1 MIAHSI
7 FFYSFSL
14 IAIISAIM
22 VTASKNTVHSVFFLI
37 LDFISI
43 SCLFIMIGAEFLGM
57 IMLIVYVGAVAVL
70 FLFVVMMLNVAQQK
84 NQWFSSEGSSKHI
97 PIGLIIS
104 TIIFFELIIV
114 IGGWKFKPDLVI
126 SFGSPEAARISF
138 GLGIKHI
145 MFCDSP
151 HANAVMR
158 LTLPLIQKLLIP
170 YIIPKKEFSKYGISE
185 KNIVQYKAIDAVVT
199 MKRETNEKIASPFKN
214 NNKKN
219 ILIRVEEEEAAYTS
233 KSSKII
239 PIIQKIANDYKD
251 ENIIVL
257 GRYTKQILN
266 LQKAVGNKVK
276 IIKMSFDGKY
286 LLKNT
291 DIFIGSGGTMTAE
304 SALMGVPTIS
314 YNAVPNIVEKFLV
327 KKYLIKRETNPSKI
341 SNHIKKIFELNGN
354 QSQKRAEKI
363 VTQMEDPIE
372 KLIQIIKN

>member
-1 MIAHSI
+1 MKYSDYQKYLKIWIDILTPKQLLFSEPIVERLKVKHDLLCTSREYEEVSKLSKIRDFDLMFVGKHGGGDKKTKLQASI
-7 FFYSFSL
+7 ERIKKLSK
-14 IAIISAIM
+14 II
-22 VTASKNTVHSVFFLI
+22 
-37 LDFISI
+37 
-43 SCLFIMIGAEFLGM
+43 E
-57 IMLIVYVGAVAVL
+57 
-70 FLFVVMMLNVAQQK
+70 
-84 NQWFSSEGSSKHI
+84 
-97 PIGLIIS
+97 
-104 TIIFFELIIV
+104 
-114 IGGWKFKPDLVI
+114 KFKPDLVI

-170 YIIPKKEFSKYGISE
+170 YVIPKKEFSKYGINK

-199 MKRETNEKIASPFKN
+199 MKREINVKIVSPFKN

-219 ILIRVEEEEAAYTS
+219 ILIRIEEEEAAYTS

-266 LQKAVGNKVK
+266 LQKVIGNKVK

-286 LLKNT
+286 LLNNT

-327 KKYLIKRETNPSKI
+327 KKYLVKRETNPSKI
-341 SNHIKKIFELNGN
+341 SNHIKKIFELNNN

-363 VTQMEDPIE
+363 VKQMEDPIE